1 MICSFECPRG
11 YVALIDKRR
20 YSLYLLIAIVAI
32 FSGLA
37 VSGLVTVTR
46 TLSSSGTIK
55 TINVEVFWDAGCT
68 QIITDIDWGVLEP
81 GESTSQTIYVKN
93 TGSTAMMLSMAYSGW
108 NPVEAGTYL
117 SLTWD
122 REGAIVAVDEVASAM
137 LTLHVS
143 DTIAGITSYS
153 FDITVAGSA

>member
-1 MICSFECPRG
+1 M
-11 YVALIDKRR
+11 IDKRR

-68 QIITDIDWGVLEP
+68 QVIADIDWGGLEP

-93 TGSTAMMLSMAYSGW
+93 TGSTAMMLSMTYSGW
-108 NPVEAGTYL
+108 NPLEAGTYL

-153 FDITVAGSA
+153 FDITIAGSA

>member
-11 YVALIDKRR
+11 DVELKDKRR
-20 YSLYLLIAIVAI
+20 YSLYLLSALVALI
-32 FSGLA
+32 SGLA

-46 TLSSSGTIK
+46 TLSSSGTVN
-55 TINVEVFWDAGCT
+55 TINVEVFWDVDCT
-68 QIITDIDWGVLEP
+68 QIITDIDWGALDP
-81 GESTSQTIYVKN
+81 GESTSKTIYVKN
-93 TGSTAMMLSMAYSGW
+93 TGSTAMMLNMTYSGW

-122 REGAIVAVDEVASAM
+122 REGAIVAVDEVVSAM

-153 FDITVAGSA
+153 FDITIAGSA

>member
-1 MICSFECPRG
+1 MLSAI
-11 YVALIDKRR
+11 VALI
-20 YSLYLLIAIVAI
+20 
-32 FSGLA
+32 SGLA

-46 TLSSSGTIK
+46 TLSSSGTVN
-55 TINVEVFWDAGCT
+55 TVNVEVFWDVDCT
-68 QIITDIDWGVLEP
+68 QIITDIDWGVLDP
-81 GESTSQTIYVKN
+81 GESTSKTIYVKN
-93 TGSTAMMLSMAYSGW
+93 TGSTAMMLNMTYSGW

-122 REGAIVAVDEVASAM
+122 REGAIVAVDEVASAV

-153 FDITVAGSA
+153 FDITIAGSA

>member
-1 MICSFECPRG
+1 MN
-11 YVALIDKRR
+11 DKRR
-20 YSLYLLIAIVAI
+20 YSLYLLSAIVALI
-32 FSGLA
+32 SGLA

-46 TLSSSGTIK
+46 TLSSSGTVN
-55 TINVEVFWDAGCT
+55 TVNVEVFWDVDCT
-68 QIITDIDWGVLEP
+68 QIITDIDWGVLDP
-81 GESTSQTIYVKN
+81 GENTSKTIYVKN
-93 TGSTAMMLSMAYSGW
+93 TGSTAMMLNMTYSGW

-122 REGAIVAVDEVASAM
+122 REGAIVAVDEVVSAM

-153 FDITVAGSA
+153 FDITIAGSA

>member
-1 MICSFECPRG
+1 MLSAI
-11 YVALIDKRR
+11 VALI
-20 YSLYLLIAIVAI
+20 
-32 FSGLA
+32 SGLA

-46 TLSSSGTIK
+46 TLSSSGTVN
-55 TINVEVFWDAGCT
+55 TINVEVFWDVDCT
-68 QIITDIDWGVLEP
+68 QIITDIDWGVLDP
-81 GESTSQTIYVKN
+81 GESTSKTIYVKN
-93 TGSTAMMLSMAYSGW
+93 TGSTAMMLNMTYSGW

-153 FDITVAGSA
+153 FDITIAGSA

>member
-1 MICSFECPRG
+1 MLSAI
-11 YVALIDKRR
+11 VALI
-20 YSLYLLIAIVAI
+20 
-32 FSGLA
+32 SGLA

-46 TLSSSGTIK
+46 TLSSSGTVN
-55 TINVEVFWDAGCT
+55 TINVEVFWDVDCT
-68 QIITDIDWGVLEP
+68 QIITDIDWGALDP
-81 GESTSQTIYVKN
+81 GENTSKTIYVKN
-93 TGSTAMMLSMAYSGW
+93 TGSTAMMLNMTYSGW

-122 REGAIVAVDEVASAM
+122 REGAIVAVDEVASAV

-153 FDITVAGSA
+153 FDITIAGSA